1 MITAR
6 QGLAVVAAAALFLVM
21 SISFVGIPWPTQQH
35 EIPIVNNTTA
45 ANGTAVGIANSLF
58 YVYPITLILI
68 GIILAAAM
76 IGGVYLAKMEERG
89 KIGP

>member
-6 QGLAVVAAAALFLVM
+6 QALAVVAAGALFLVM
-21 SISFVGIPWPTQQH
+21 AASFVGIPWPTTQH
-35 EIPIVNNTTA
+35 EIPVYQNDPSNNT
-45 ANGTAVGIANSLF
+45 GIANSLF
-58 YVYPITLILI
+58 SAYAVTLVLI
-68 GIILAAAM
+68 GIVLGAAM